1 MYVPVAQW
9 LGRLFP
15 EQEIE
20 GSNPSGD
27 VFDGP
32 TCQSCIPVGVVGNI
46 RACHARARGS
56 IPRSG
61 AHFLVLKS
69 VSMERL
75 PRIELRSPNE

>member
-27 VFDGP
+27 VFDGR
-32 TCQSCIPVGVVGNI
+32 TCQSGIPVGVVGNI
-46 RACHARARGS
+46 RACHARARG
-56 IPRSG
+56 
-61 AHFLVLKS
+61 
-69 VSMERL
+69 
-75 PRIELRSPNE
+75 

>member
-27 VFDGP
+27 VFDGL
-32 TCQSCIPVGVVGNI
+32 TCQSGIPVGVV
-46 RACHARARGS
+46 HARARGS

-61 AHFLVLKS
+61 AHFCLETYLLEKN
-69 VSMERL
+69 L
-75 PRIELRSPNE
+75 

>member
-27 VFDGP
+27 VFDGR
-32 TCQSCIPVGVVGNI
+32 TCQSGIPVGVVGNI
-46 RACHARARGS
+46 RACHS

-61 AHFLVLKS
+61 AHFCLETYLLEKN
-69 VSMERL
+69 L
-75 PRIELRSPNE
+75 